1 MIKSVKPNDKF
12 YFVSV
17 DSRPPKIPF
26 PLMEFSESNY
36 RRENGLEPLDANVEN
51 QLMEDHN
58 TENQVVEES
67 IKLQKEDTIT
77 SILVVPS
84 DTMDTIH
91 EDELNISNTENN
103 AETKSIVSDTPQD
116 LTSDLIQP
124 PTIDTFEQTVQ
135 PQMIPLTA

>member
-1 MIKSVKPNDKF
+1 
-12 YFVSV
+12 
-17 DSRPPKIPF
+17 
-26 PLMEFSESNY
+26 MEFSESNY